1 MASKKTSVRL
11 EQPRLLWE
19 QAGDFVPLTP
29 EPDAEPT
36 PEPSGMMR
44 RYVGDTALSLGRG
57 AVQGVRMLSDVA
69 GADNAVS
76 TGLRSVEDFIGG
88 LQSAEAKQDQAEI
101 ARILKEAEGKGV
113 LDQVIAGARA
123 FSVAPMQT
131 MAQAAGTSLPTIGA
145 ALIPGVGTAAV
156 AARFAA
162 PLALGAAQGAGAV
175 KSSIY
180 DEVKQRAIQE
190 GRSQDE
196 AEQLAVQAQEYSSA
210 NGGQIALGAGLGAWA
225 GKSGL
230 EGAAHRLAHGNG
242 GKAVPGMASRV
253 AMGAVAEGIPEAAQ
267 GGQEKYAS
275 NVAQDR
281 AGFATDPMSG
291 VVAGAT
297 MEALAGAATGGA
309 MGIPAPAESATAPLP
324 DTGPMSRAA
333 NAARGQPLDFT
344 PTEAPAKRDGLAM
357 KGEPDTTA
365 LDFEA
370 DPRFAGSIAFPNGKA
385 PAQPL
390 FPSKQLAD
398 VHIGEQGAFGE
409 LMPVEVGG
417 GQWSVQQTPE
427 AANRTARANIEQWMT
442 QAEPME
448 EAQAKDIA
456 KRAESELNKPMTAL
470 PMPSGEGW
478 TVVPRQWVTAPVLL
492 DYTERA
498 AAAAKILA
506 EPVERT
512 PRTGSTDGVEID
524 PASPNAVAQFI
535 AQQAT
540 VNTPAARA
548 FVQDYRAGRVTDAD
562 VLARINPQRPTEPTP
577 DERIAAAAEA
587 GKVESDST
595 RFGLILNRDGKPFK
609 SEFAATRE
617 QKKHPGSQVVAVDG
631 GHAVQAQEPAG
642 PVSGQQEQAQAPE
655 PQASEAAQAAADP
668 PDAETADGPKQ
679 QPLADKSSSAA
690 PESAIQ
696 RRNRLKADRA
706 TAGSTDETVT
716 WRGNVLSREDAQRTL
731 ATYEA
736 MQEETKAEIDTAERG
751 KQRGDGDVVRA
762 MRSKLEQ
769 RTAMATE
776 LRDAMEKDPGEA
788 AGIRGANTEAAQ
800 APAPAETAAHVAD
813 QEGTDSSSAGAPAAG
828 TPGSARV
835 ETGTGG
841 AVETAGVADK
851 PKKLPY
857 VSREDGEHLFGVDKK
872 RKAAMER
879 IAKGTAY
886 FGTKEKARDFITSNG
901 LKDTHEAVEVKPGRH
916 EVREKAAG
924 LKSGKASATN
934 HAAPVV
940 ESGSDASTPEAA
952 PSVDSSTNAG
962 KLADKAPAASDESSK
977 PKPAPKKKA
986 APKSFRKTHKVTTPV
1001 FMEETGE
1008 FADQEIDAETAL
1020 QALDADIEALQSF
1033 RACVAGAA

>member
-562 VLARINPQRPTEPTP
+562 VLARIIPPSQAEPTP
-577 DERIAAAAEA
+577 DERIAAASKA
-587 GKVESDST
+587 GQVESDST
-595 RFGLILNRDGKPFK
+595 PSLILNREGKPFK
-609 SEFAATRE
+609 TELAATRE
-617 QKKHPGSQVVAVDG
+617 AKKHMGSQVVAVDG
-631 GHAVQAQEPAG
+631 GHAVQ
-642 PVSGQQEQAQAPE
+642 PVAA
-655 PQASEAAQAAADP
+655 EAAGARAEQAAAAPDDDAPAAVEEGAYPGGAGAP
-668 PDAETADGPKQ
+668 PDGAAGVEAGASGAVEADGLMWNGKPTTRQELETLRSVTARMVDDREQ
-679 QPLADKSSSAA
+679 QVATLGGTRKKGDSAEA
-690 PESAIQ
+690 RGLRQKIAENRKTLERLGVLLGEDTPPESAIQ
-696 RRNRLKADRA
+696 RR
-706 TAGSTDETVT
+706 
-716 WRGNVLSREDAQRTL
+716 
-731 ATYEA
+731 
-736 MQEETKAEIDTAERG
+736 
-751 KQRGDGDVVRA
+751 
-762 MRSKLEQ
+762 
-769 RTAMATE
+769 
-776 LRDAMEKDPGEA
+776 
-788 AGIRGANTEAAQ
+788 
-800 APAPAETAAHVAD
+800 
-813 QEGTDSSSAGAPAAG
+813 
-828 TPGSARV
+828 
-835 ETGTGG
+835 
-841 AVETAGVADK
+841 
-851 PKKLPY
+851 
-857 VSREDGEHLFGVDKK
+857 K
-872 RKAAMER
+872 R
-879 IAKGTAY
+879 
-886 FGTKEKARDFITSNG
+886 
-901 LKDTHEAVEVKPGRH
+901 
-916 EVREKAAG
+916 